1 MLILSV
7 APIGSDVRD
16 TWHVVTTGCRHGQD
30 TGVRMTREWT
40 LQRNCSLSPRQV
52 ARAYAV
58 LCLGSLAV
66 AVGFL
71 VHGIWL
77 VLAFSL
83 LELALVG
90 LALLV
95 YARHATD
102 HERIALSESGLLVT
116 CVQADRRELVRL
128 DPLWTRVVEPDE
140 RGPHGHVPNERRH
153 TLIQLESRGVKVEI
167 GRFVDDARRRQV
179 ARELRHALR
188 SVSAMR

>member
-128 DPLWTRVVEPDE
+128 DPLWTRVVEPD
-140 RGPHGHVPNERRH
+140 GHAPNERRR

>member
-1 MLILSV
+1 
-7 APIGSDVRD
+7 
-16 TWHVVTTGCRHGQD
+16 
-30 TGVRMTREWT
+30 MTREWT
-40 LQRNCSLSPRQV
+40 LRRNCSLSPRQV

-66 AVGFL
+66 ALGFL
-71 VHGIWL
+71 LHGIWF

-116 CVQADRRELVRL
+116 CVQADHRELVRL
-128 DPLWTRVVEPDE
+128 DPLWTRVVVPDE
-140 RGPHGHVPNERRH
+140 RRR

-167 GRFVDDARRRQV
+167 GRFVDDTRRRQV
-179 ARELRHALR
+179 ARELRQALR
-188 SVSAMR
+188 RVSAMR